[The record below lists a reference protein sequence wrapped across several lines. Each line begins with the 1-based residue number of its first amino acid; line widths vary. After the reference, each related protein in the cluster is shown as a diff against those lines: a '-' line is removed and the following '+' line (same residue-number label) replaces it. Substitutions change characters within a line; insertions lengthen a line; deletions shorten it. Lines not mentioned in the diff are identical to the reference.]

1 MMENTVMKN
10 DMLSASQVQMKKS
23 FWGSVWKRYKKS
35 NLAILGLIMM
45 ILIILMAL
53 TADLWLDYDAQAL
66 NHNLSIRF
74 QGPNS
79 EHLFGTDEYGRDEF
93 ARIIFGA
100 RISLLVG
107 LLITLC
113 SLFVGIVFG
122 ATAGFFGGKVDNV
135 IMRFMDILLSI
146 PQMLMAISIM
156 AALGNSIVNLVL
168 ALTIASVP
176 RFAYVVRSSVL
187 GMNKTEFVEA
197 ARSYGSSS
205 ARIIVK
211 HIVPN
216 IIGPIIIQATTSLA
230 RSILLISSLSFIG
243 LGLPS
248 EIPEWGAMISAAKVN
263 MRHYP
268 YLIYFPGL
276 AILVSVLSMNLIG
289 DGLRDALDPKLMN

>member
-1 MMENTVMKN
+1 MSNNTSSPCTGTVK
-10 DMLSASQVQMKKS
+10 KKS
-23 FWGSVWKRYKKS
+23 FWGSVWNRYKKS
-35 NLAILGLIMM
+35 KLAIAGLVM
-45 ILIILMAL
+45 LIIIILLAA
-53 TADLWLDYDAQAL
+53 TADLWLDYEGQAIA
-66 NHNLSIRF
+66 HNLSIRL
-74 QGPNS
+74 QSPSS
-79 EHLFGTDEYGRDEF
+79 EHIFGTDEYGRDVF

-107 LLITLC
+107 LLITVC
-113 SLFVGIVFG
+113 SLVIGIIFG
-122 ATAGFFGGKVDNV
+122 ATAGFFGGKVDNI
-135 IMRFMDILLSI
+135 IMRFMDILLAI

-156 AALGNSIVNLVL
+156 AALGNSIVNLVI

-187 GMNKTEFVEA
+187 GMNRSEFVEA
-197 ARSYGSSS
+197 AHSYGSSS
-205 ARIIVK
+205 ARIIAK

-216 IIGPIIIQATTSLA
+216 IIGPIIVQATTSLA

>member
-1 MMENTVMKN
+1 MSNNTSSPGTGTVK
-10 DMLSASQVQMKKS
+10 KKS

-35 NLAILGLIMM
+35 KLAIAGLVM
-45 ILIILMAL
+45 LIIIILLAA
-53 TADLWLDYDAQAL
+53 TADLWLDYEGQAIA
-66 NHNLSIRF
+66 HNLSIRL
-74 QGPNS
+74 QSPSS
-79 EHLFGTDEYGRDEF
+79 EHIFGTDEYGRDVF

-107 LLITLC
+107 LLITVC
-113 SLFVGIVFG
+113 SLVIGIIFG
-122 ATAGFFGGKVDNV
+122 ATAGFFGGKVDNI
-135 IMRFMDILLSI
+135 IMRFMDILLAI

-156 AALGNSIVNLVL
+156 AALGNSIVNLVI

-187 GMNKTEFVEA
+187 GMNRSEFVEA
-197 ARSYGSSS
+197 AHSYGSSNAS
-205 ARIIVK
+205 RIAK

-216 IIGPIIIQATTSLA
+216 IIGPIIVQATTSLA

>member
-1 MMENTVMKN
+1 MKKNMESTGNK
-10 DMLSASQVQMKKS
+10 QFKKKS

-35 NLAILGLIMM
+35 KLAMLGLFM
-45 ILIILMAL
+45 LIIIIVMAL
-53 TADLWLDYDAQAL
+53 TANLWLDYEGQAIT
-66 NHNLSIRF
+66 HNLSQRL
-74 QGPNS
+74 QGPCR
-79 EHLFGTDEYGRDEF
+79 EHIFGTDEYGRDEF

-107 LLITLC
+107 LLITVC
-113 SLFVGIVFG
+113 SLLIGIVFG
-122 ATAGFFGGKVDNV
+122 ATAGFFGGKVDNI

-156 AALGNSIVNLVL
+156 AALGNSVINLVI

-187 GMNKTEFVEA
+187 GMNKSEYVEA
-197 ARSYGSSS
+197 AHSYGSSN
-205 ARIIVK
+205 ARIIAK
-211 HIVPN
+211 HIIPN

>member
-1 MMENTVMKN
+1 MNHNTP
-10 DMLSASQVQMKKS
+10 SANPVQIKKKS
-23 FWGSVWKRYKKS
+23 FWGSVWKRYRKS
-35 NLAILGLIMM
+35 KLAMLGLIML
-45 ILIILMAL
+45 IFIILLAA
-53 TADLWLDYDAQAL
+53 TANLWLDYDTQAL

-74 QGPNS
+74 QGPSS
-79 EHLFGTDEYGRDEF
+79 EHIFGTDEYGRDEF

-113 SLFVGIVFG
+113 SLLIGIVFG
-122 ATAGFFGGKVDNV
+122 ATAGFFGGKVDNI

-156 AALGNSIVNLVL
+156 AALGNSVVNLII

-197 ARSYGSSS
+197 AHSYGSSN
-205 ARIIVK
+205 ARIIIK

-268 YLIYFPGL
+268 HLIYFPGL
-276 AILVSVLSMNLIG
+276 AILASVLSMNLIG

>member
-1 MMENTVMKN
+1 MSNNTSSPGTGTVK
-10 DMLSASQVQMKKS
+10 KKS

-35 NLAILGLIMM
+35 KLAIAGLVM
-45 ILIILMAL
+45 LIIIILLAA
-53 TADLWLDYDAQAL
+53 TADLWLDYEGQAIA
-66 NHNLSIRF
+66 HNLSIRL
-74 QGPNS
+74 QSPSS
-79 EHLFGTDEYGRDEF
+79 EHIFGTDEYGRDVF

-107 LLITLC
+107 LLITAC
-113 SLFVGIVFG
+113 SLVIGIIFG
-122 ATAGFFGGKVDNV
+122 ATAGFFGGKVDNI
-135 IMRFMDILLSI
+135 IMRFMDILLAI

-156 AALGNSIVNLVL
+156 AALGNSIVNLVI

-187 GMNKTEFVEA
+187 GMNRSEFVEA
-197 ARSYGSSS
+197 AHSYGSSN
-205 ARIIVK
+205 ARIIAK

-216 IIGPIIIQATTSLA
+216 IIGPIIVQATTSLA

>member
-1 MMENTVMKN
+1 MESTGNLHIK
-10 DMLSASQVQMKKS
+10 KKS

-35 NLAILGLIMM
+35 KLAMLGLFM
-45 ILIILMAL
+45 LIIIIAMAL
-53 TADLWLDYDAQAL
+53 TANLWLDYEGQAIA
-66 NHNLSIRF
+66 HNLSQRL
-74 QGPNS
+74 QGPS
-79 EHLFGTDEYGRDEF
+79 REHIFGTDEYGRDEF
-93 ARIIFGA
+93 ARIVFGA

-107 LLITLC
+107 LLITVC
-113 SLFVGIVFG
+113 SLIIGIIFG
-122 ATAGFFGGKVDNV
+122 ATAGFFGGRVDDI

-156 AALGNSIVNLVL
+156 AALGNSVINLIA

-187 GMNKTEFVEA
+187 GMNKSEFVEA
-197 ARSYGSSS
+197 AHSYGSSN
-205 ARIIVK
+205 AQIIVK
-211 HIVPN
+211 HIIPN

-276 AILVSVLSMNLIG
+276 AILASVLSMNLIG